1 MTLDCPFR
9 NPLQSRVISVRS
21 CYLTSYGYLHFYQI
35 RFTACSIQQLE
46 FSLTTGSFAV
56 ITTFHPQMWGPLGW
70 VDSVFAVWYLPLGA
84 SCLPVRRSVTLGYPE
99 EFSWTANLLKLILNP
114 SWSMAYWSLICCS
127 WSFGSWSFS
136 SQRLPDVDPDC
147 LILKFW
153 SLIVLTRSSYGVL
166 LVPLLTVF
174 LVVYF
179 HQFFRF
185 DLAFRVQALGLLLV
199 HWTHPFWL

>member
-1 MTLDCPFR
+1 MVTSISIRYASQPVPFS
-9 NPLQSRVISVRS
+9 NLNFLLQPVLSPLLRLFILKCEVLLVGLIPFLLSGTCR
-21 CYLTSYGYLHFYQI
+21 L
-35 RFTACSIQQLE
+35 A
-46 FSLTTGSFAV
+46 
-56 ITTFHPQMWGPLGW
+56 
-70 VDSVFAVWYLPLGA
+70 
-84 SCLPVRRSVTLGYPE
+84 LPVFPYAGQLLWVILKSSRGPRIYWNLFWILLDQWLTDLWSAVLDRSVPDL
-99 EFSWTANLLKLILNP
+99 SHL
-114 SWSMAYWSLICCS
+114 SLC
-127 WSFGSWSFS
+127 
-136 SQRLPDVDPDC
+136 LMMDPDS

-185 DLAFRVQALGLLLV
+185 DLALRVQALGLLLV

>member
-46 FSLTTGSFAV
+46 FSLATGSFAV

-127 WSFGSWSFS
+127 RSFGSWSFS
-136 SQRLPDVDPDC
+136 SQRLPDDGSWLSDLEI
-147 LILKFW
+147 LIADRSDSIFL
-153 SLIVLTRSSYGVL
+153 RSSSCS
-166 LVPLLTVF
+166 LTNCLPGRLF
-174 LVVYF
+174 PSIF
-179 HQFFRF
+179 
-185 DLAFRVQALGLLLV
+185 
-199 HWTHPFWL
+199 